1 MEVMKLLEELEEL
14 IENSSGVPFG
24 NKVFLDKEDALEI
37 IKEIRISLPDE
48 FKQAEWINMERQRIL
63 NSAQGEA
70 DKLMENTKSYIQE
83 QVENSEIVKEANRQA
98 EAIIKNAE
106 EVARQLRA
114 GGRDYVD
121 DTLEKLQKDLHKMI
135 TNLEKNRD
143 ELKRMKV

>member
-106 EVARQLRA
+106 EVARQLRS

>member
-14 IENSSGVPFG
+14 IESSSGVPFG